1 MTSEADPAAGN
12 TVADA
17 EQQARAGVYSLL
29 GALLVASPDASR
41 LESLRHLQ
49 PGTGILAPA
58 WEQLGEAARRVRP
71 EQLQDEYHA
80 LFIGLGRGELAP
92 YGSWYLTG
100 FLMEKPL
107 AQLRAELRRMGFERQ
122 EGVAEPEDHAA
133 AVCEVMAMTI
143 AENRLT
149 FLEQSTFFSHHVG
162 SWLPR
167 FFRDLEQAESAQFY
181 RAVGG
186 LGSRLM
192 EIEKQYFAMP
202 A

>member
-1 MTSEADPAAGN
+1 MTREADPAAGSA
-12 TVADA
+12 VPD
-17 EQQARAGVYSLL
+17 EDQQARAGVYSLL
-29 GALLVASPDASR
+29 GALLAAPPDSG
-41 LESLRHLQ
+41 LLDVLRDLQ
-49 PGTGILAPA
+49 PGAGLLSPA
-58 WEQLGEAARRVRP
+58 WEQLREAARQARP
-71 EQLQDEYHA
+71 DALQDEYHA

-107 AQLRAELRRMGFERQ
+107 AQLRADLRSMGFARQ

-143 AENRLT
+143 TENRLT
-149 FLEQSTFFSHHVG
+149 FLEQSTFFATHLG

-167 FFRDLEQAESAQFY
+167 FFQDLEQADSASFY

-186 LGSRLM
+186 LGNRFM
-192 EIEKQYFAMP
+192 AVEQEYFAMP

>member
-1 MTSEADPAAGN
+1 VTSESDPAA
-12 TVADA
+12 VAALADA
-17 EQQARAGVYSLL
+17 EQQARAGIYSLL
-29 GALLVASPDASR
+29 AALLAAPPDVE
-41 LESLRHLQ
+41 LLGSLRNLQ
-49 PGTGILAPA
+49 PGTGLLAPA
-58 WEQLGEAARRVRP
+58 WEQLRQAAQQAHP
-71 EQLQDEYHA
+71 GSLQDEYHA

-92 YGSWYLTG
+92 YASWYLTG

-107 AQLRAELRRMGFERQ
+107 AQLRAELRRMGFARQ

-149 FLEQSTFFSHHVG
+149 FQEQSAFFSTHLG

-167 FFRDLEQAESAQFY
+167 FFQDLEQAESAQFY

-192 EIEKQYFAMP
+192 AVEQRYFAMP

>member
-1 MTSEADPAAGN
+1 MKPEADPAAGSAV
-12 TVADA
+12 TD
-17 EQQARAGVYSLL
+17 EDQQARAGVYSLL
-29 GALLVASPDASR
+29 GALLAAPPDNR
-41 LESLRHLQ
+41 LLDALRNLP
-49 PGTGILAPA
+49 PGAGLLAPA
-58 WEQLGEAARRVRP
+58 WEQLRQAARQARP
-71 EQLQDEYHA
+71 ERLQDEYHA

-107 AQLRAELRRMGFERQ
+107 AQLRADLRRMGFARQ

-143 AENRLT
+143 TENRLT
-149 FLEQSTFFSHHVG
+149 FQEQSAFFSTHLG

-167 FFRDLEQAESAQFY
+167 FFQDLEQAESADFY

-186 LGSRLM
+186 LGTRLM
-192 EIEKQYFAMP
+192 AVEQAYFAMP